1 LEKKRAKMHWLKEGD
16 LNTKKFHM
24 LATARS
30 KRKKIEKLKNEEE
43 EVITGQ
49 HNLCEVARRYFHEL
63 FRSKG
68 GSLDPVLSLISP
80 IVSVT
85 NNLEFH

>member
-1 LEKKRAKMHWLKEGD
+1 MHWLKEGD

-63 FRSKG
+63 FRSKV